1 MKNMSSR
8 LEERLTRLLTSTPPR
23 SVPTT
28 LPRPRVDLVYLA
40 GDDQEHLE
48 SLLR

>member
-1 MKNMSSR
+1 MSSR
-8 LEERLTRLLTSTPPR
+8 LEERLTRLLASTLPR

-28 LPRPRVDLVYLA
+28 LPGPRVDFVYLA
-40 GDDQEHLE
+40 GDDQERLE